1 MVLNL
6 PLLSEVIRKYW
17 LHYDE
22 VFLVAD
28 LITACTFLILMV
40 RGKIRSHLPV
50 MFYALSLLFLFW
62 VFIQQSINGG
72 NAFFF
77 LMGIRVAFFPLV
89 YLFISA
95 YYISRFDDA
104 VRLLFYVATGWVL
117 AAGAVGILQIYL
129 GPNHPINA
137 VWGKVGL
144 GIGDYTGMK
153 HGPTMKG
160 LFRPTSIFTHT
171 GQFGQVAFLLILF
184 RWTVLAFAGLKFR
197 TWTYVLVLADL
208 ITISVSGQRGAF
220 VFLSASVLVMAY
232 FLARTGRAA
241 FLKWLFVV
249 AAFGVIVALVVVL
262 LPSYGGVLLSRF
274 ESGIQDIPYRLEAN
288 LFHSG
293 EFIFQHF
300 LFFGKGLGYFTL
312 GAGRFGGKVVYE
324 AVGVGESSFNRIC
337 CEVGVFGAM
346 ILGAMW
352 VLILIRALA
361 LFRARTES
369 GAGASSLFYFL
380 WLVSM
385 YFWCNTVDVFAN
397 TVSTFAASA
406 LGGALLLPVVYTPR
420 KMVEL
425 DAGSNLGESIYGAV
439 QVDGC
444 QSGVCTSLI
453 RRAN

>member
-6 PLLSEVIRKYW
+6 PLLSEVTRKYW
-17 LHYDE
+17 LQYDE
-22 VFLVAD
+22 VFLAAD
-28 LITACTFLILMV
+28 LIAACTFLTLMV

-62 VFIQQSINGG
+62 VFIQQAISSG
-72 NAFFF
+72 NAVFF
-77 LMGIRVAFFPLV
+77 LLGVRTAFFPLV
-89 YLFISA
+89 YLFLSA
-95 YYISRFDDA
+95 YYISQVRDA

-117 AAGAVGILQIYL
+117 VAGAVGVLQIFF
-129 GPNHPINA
+129 GPHHPINA
-137 VWGKVGL
+137 VWGTLGK

-153 HGPTMKG
+153 NGPIVKG

-197 TWTYVLVLADL
+197 PWAYVLVLADL
-208 ITISVSGQRGAF
+208 LTISVSGQRGAF
-220 VFLSASVLVMAY
+220 VFLSTSVLVIAY

-249 AAFGVIVALVVVL
+249 AAFGAIVATFVVFQ
-262 LPSYGGVLLSRF
+262 PTYGGVILSRF
-274 ESGIQDIPYRLEAN
+274 ESVIHDIPYRLEAN
-288 LFHSG
+288 LFHSA
-293 EFIFQHF
+293 EFTFQNF
-300 LFFGKGLGYFTL
+300 PLFGKGFGYFTL
-312 GAGRFGGKVVYE
+312 GAQGFGGKVVYE
-324 AVGVGESSFNRIC
+324 VLSVGESSFNRIS

-361 LFRARTES
+361 TFRARTGS

-385 YFWCNTVDVFAN
+385 FFWCNTADVFAN

-406 LGGALLLPVVYTPR
+406 LGGALLLPMVYTPR
-420 KMVEL
+420 KMVEP
-425 DAGSNLGESIYGAV
+425 DAGPNLGDSVFGAV
-439 QVDGC
+439 QADG
-444 QSGVCTSLI
+444 GDT
-453 RRAN
+453 RAYALF